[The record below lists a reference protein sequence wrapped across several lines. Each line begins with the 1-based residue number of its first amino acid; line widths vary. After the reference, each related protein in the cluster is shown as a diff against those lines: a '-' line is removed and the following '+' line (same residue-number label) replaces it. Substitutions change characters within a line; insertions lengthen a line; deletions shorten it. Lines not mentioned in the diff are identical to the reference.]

1 MKLNHRDR
9 VLLTIVLVA
18 AVWIIGVWF
27 FIVPAFQELGEKRDE
42 LNDKQVTL
50 SDKNAQIEKD
60 KDLPQRIEKAYA
72 KSTEIAKNFYTMATS
87 QTTSD
92 NIIKLLGKDEIE
104 NSKLMISERTI
115 KKIKPFYFVEKLKST
130 DFDKLAQ
137 EYDKIGESS
146 SKSDNSSKIDPK
158 AQSRKTDKGVNLVVD
173 PNIGL
178 DIDTYEVELTI
189 KGKYSDIQKFCE
201 KLTKATPGS
210 MVVTGLDIKDVNGI
224 EDKDKKEGE
233 DSSSQSE
240 EKKEDG
246 KEKTIDDNVVE
257 GTLKIDVMVIEK
269 LKKPEF

>member
-50 SDKNAQIEKD
+50 SEKNAQIEKD

-158 AQSRKTDKGVNLVVD
+158 AQSRKTDKGVNLIVD